1 MMTPRECFETW
12 ISQRLRKAG
21 VIGAPVQKGD
31 RRHKVREAEGVDLAA
46 INDDDFHLIYW
57 GYRYLVGR
65 GEDGSQFGLFKSEL
79 DAPGVARIMYARV
92 FGGGR

>member
-1 MMTPRECFETW
+1 MTPRECFETW
-12 ISQRLRKAG
+12 LSRRLRKAG

-31 RRHKVREAEGVDLAA
+31 RHRRVRKAEVDLDGTL
-46 INDDDFHLIYW
+46 NDDDFHLIYW
-57 GYRYLVGR
+57 GYRYLTGR

-92 FGGGR
+92 FGGRPA